1 MGHDCGHR
9 VVDMRHDCGHR
20 VVGMEHDCYI
30 LDVPEKGIG
39 GGEC

>member
-9 VVDMRHDCGHR
+9 VDGMRHDCGHR
-20 VVGMEHDCYI
+20 VVGTEHDCDN
-30 LDVPEKGIG
+30 LDVSEKGIG